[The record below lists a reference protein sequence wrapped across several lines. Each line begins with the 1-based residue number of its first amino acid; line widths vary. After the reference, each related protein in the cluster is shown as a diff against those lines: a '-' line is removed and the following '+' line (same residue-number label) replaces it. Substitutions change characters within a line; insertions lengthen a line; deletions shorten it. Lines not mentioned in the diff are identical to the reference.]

1 MARAN
6 LTAMLGRLD
15 DDEPTIPTA
24 VASSTPQPATSAPSA
39 ATTTAAPGKANTP
52 PSSPRANNAKSAAKP
67 RAKTPVKATSTPATP
82 TSRADQPLFLRLE
95 RKEARLRADQYADLT
110 AHARRLSQA
119 KTGGGERI
127 TENTLIRV
135 AIDLLL
141 EHAADLSGQTE
152 AEIKNSVTL

>member
-15 DDEPTIPTA
+15 DNDAPTPPATPAATLDAREPSLPAQRRDASSSEDEPKVDSDPEVTVGPKRSREPA
-24 VASSTPQPATSAPSA
+24 VAV
-39 ATTTAAPGKANTP
+39 
-52 PSSPRANNAKSAAKP
+52 PRAN
-67 RAKTPVKATSTPATP
+67 
-82 TSRADQPLFLRLE
+82 QPLFLRLE
-95 RKEARLRADQYADLT
+95 RKETRLRSDQYADLT
-110 AHARRLSQA
+110 VHARRLSQA
-119 KTGGGERI
+119 KMPGGERI

-141 EHAADLSGQTE
+141 EHAEQLSGQTE